1 MKKTRAAAQAGPSAT
16 AALCIALAACG
27 GDTTTQPQVA
37 RVLVAPPKGL
47 LVGVG
52 DGMKFSATTLG
63 ADGESVGA
71 EVAWATGDAAVATVD
86 ARGFV
91 TAVAAG
97 TTGITATAGGVG
109 ATAELEVYAPER
121 ITRYEPGVSYFGRA
135 RYVEYIPGE
144 LPVVLAATHGGRLD
158 PPEVRD
164 RSYGTVRNDLNTL
177 DLTMKMR
184 SALIDLTGHAPHTVV
199 SHLRRSKLDANREIV
214 EAAQGDPYA
223 ELAWEEF
230 HDWIEVARSSV
241 VAQFG
246 GGMFFDI
253 HGHSHDIDRLEL
265 GYLLTSDELNRTDA
279 ALDALP
285 VIRRSSIRELGRTSS
300 IPFSK
305 LLRGPMSFGGLLS
318 EEDIP
323 SVPSPGAPSPGDE
336 PYWRGGYN
344 TRLYGSLTDGEF
356 VSGIQLEHHYPG
368 LRDTEE
374 NRRAYAEKAA
384 RVIRRFMLE
393 HFGYFEP
400 GG

>member
-1 MKKTRAAAQAGPSAT
+1 MAARAPVSLAGA
-16 AALCIALAACG
+16 AALCLALVACG
-27 GDTTTQPQVA
+27 GGDTPVAPQVA
-37 RVLVAPPKGL
+37 RVLVSPAKGL

-52 DGMKFSATTLG
+52 DGMAFSATTLG
-63 ADGESVGA
+63 ADGKSVTP
-71 EVAWATGDAAVATVD
+71 EVAWTTGNPAVATVD

-91 TAVAAG
+91 TAVGAG
-97 TTGITATAGGVG
+97 TSGVTATAGGIS
-109 ATAELEVYAPER
+109 ATAELEVYVRAR

-135 RYVEYIPGE
+135 RYVEYIPGG
-144 LPVVLAATHGGRLD
+144 LPVILAATHGGRLD
-158 PPEVRD
+158 PSEVRD

-184 SALIDLTGHAPHTVV
+184 RALIDLTGHAPHTVV

-230 HDWIEVARSSV
+230 HDWIEVARSNV
-241 VAQFG
+241 VADFG

-253 HGHSHDIDRLEL
+253 HGHSHDIDRIEL
-265 GYLLTSDELNRTDA
+265 GYLLTSDELNRADA
-279 ALDALP
+279 ALDALA
-285 VIRRSSIRELGRTSS
+285 VVRRSSIREMGRTSS

-305 LLRGPMSFGGLLS
+305 LLRGPMSFGGLLAD
-318 EEDIP
+318 EDVP
-323 SVPSPGAPSPGDE
+323 SVPSPEARSPGDA

-344 TRLYGSLTDGEF
+344 TRLYGSQGDGEL
-356 VSGIQLEHHYPG
+356 VSGIQLEHHFPG
-368 LRDTEE
+368 LRDSDE

-384 RVIRRFMLE
+384 RVIRQFMLE